1 MGLTSHF
8 PLNQDYGRKHSS
20 MEDVSPFLLLPT
32 KVALLLWRWN
42 SLPISE
48 AMEREK
54 MERQRDLFG
63 DTKWQVNPPPSRWS
77 RCRPHKNP
85 WESLGVHVRK
95 SLASSKSW
103 PEWTQS
109 NNGAQLAGQVC
120 TLLPSKAGS
129 SKEMQASADMSS
141 RMSSS
146 RSFKMDACLNK
157 GVCFFWKN
165 GGSLRSQ
172 PGAMVVLESTL
183 HHIET

>member
-63 DTKWQVNPPPSRWS
+63 DTKWQVNPPQVGEADADHIRTHGKALGFMSGKVWLPANHDLNEHNPTMEHSWQAKFVRFCQARLDLPK
-77 RCRPHKNP
+77 RCKH
-85 WESLGVHVRK
+85 
-95 SLASSKSW
+95 
-103 PEWTQS
+103 
-109 NNGAQLAGQVC
+109 
-120 TLLPSKAGS
+120 
-129 SKEMQASADMSS
+129 
-141 RMSSS
+141 
-146 RSFKMDACLNK
+146 
-157 GVCFFWKN
+157 
-165 GGSLRSQ
+165 LR
-172 PGAMVVLESTL
+172 
-183 HHIET
+183 I